1 MNPISENIERIEKN
15 IQNAI
20 DTSSRE
26 REEVLLL
33 AVTKT
38 QPIEAMEEVFNQGL
52 IYFGENKVQE
62 FNQKYDE
69 FSERVKWHFI
79 GHLQTNKVKNII
91 GKVELIHSVDSLR
104 LAEEINKQSNK
115 KNCITNILI
124 EVNVALEESKFGI
137 SVNNLESFL
146 HEIGELE
153 HINVKGLMTV
163 APFVENPENNR
174 EIFRKM
180 KGLLVDNNNKNI
192 HNICMTE
199 LSMGMSNDYKVAI
212 EEGATIVRIG
222 TDIFGKREYK

>member
-1 MNPISENIERIEKN
+1 MNPISENIERIEKS